1 MKYQCMKIEWHL
13 TDNTC
18 TFEQDQSSSLPEH
31 ERPEISPQPG
41 SALTCGSF
49 HGRQGNCRRAEL
61 DRVRDTCFRS
71 RSSCFSKALA
81 FAAIGLKLHDSSLR
95 GRPGFDGD
103 DEAKVA
109 GRGAGRSSSKPS
121 RNIIANDNYDYAM
134 AA

>member
-1 MKYQCMKIEWHL
+1 MKNKGHL
-13 TDNTC
+13 TNNAGTA
-18 TFEQDQSSSLPEH
+18 EQDQKSNVPGH
-31 ERPEISPQPG
+31 ERPEVSRQAG
-41 SALTCGSF
+41 SALNCGSF
-49 HGRQGNCRRAEL
+49 HGWQRNCRRAEL
-61 DRVRDTCFRS
+61 DRARDTCSRT
-71 RSSCFSKALA
+71 RSSRIPKALA
-81 FAAIGLKLHDSSLR
+81 FTAIVLRIPDSSLR